1 MTTLLANSK
10 KVQFSG
16 KAKEIAASAHF
27 RLMILLLVFLA
38 AFTIVIGRLISL
50 TILEDATPYRA
61 LSSAFIPPRGDIVDR
76 NGVPLAR
83 TMRGYAVRVVPARV
97 LGDKQVLARQLAA
110 IFPDTSAALFLEK
123 LNGAHPTY
131 LRRRALPEEV
141 KQIHALG

>member
-16 KAKEIAASAHF
+16 KAKEITASAHF

-38 AFTIVIGRLISL
+38 AFTIIVGRLVSL

-61 LSSAFIPPRGDIVDR
+61 SSSAFIPPRGDIVDR

-83 TMRGYAVRVVPARV
+83 TTPAQPTFSRSSADPI
-97 LGDKQVLARQLAA
+97 LPIFAA
-110 IFPDTSAALFLEK
+110 GRSPK
-123 LNGAHPTY
+123 
-131 LRRRALPEEV
+131 R
-141 KQIHALG
+141 